1 MVQILSFAGTSS
13 KVNRYNE
20 PIKISFAYTQTI
32 IRLYPNDRAPIRK
45 RSFAYRQIETI
56 FWVVRIIITKH
67 FVSLRQKSSN
77 ILNFQSFTVSN
88 KYSII

>member
-20 PIKISFAYTQTI
+20 PIKISFTYTQTI

-56 FWVVRIIITKH
+56 F
-67 FVSLRQKSSN
+67 
-77 ILNFQSFTVSN
+77 
-88 KYSII
+88 

>member
-32 IRLYPNDRAPIRK
+32 IRLYPNDRASIRK

-56 FWVVRIIITKH
+56 F
-67 FVSLRQKSSN
+67 
-77 ILNFQSFTVSN
+77 
-88 KYSII
+88 

>member
-20 PIKISFAYTQTI
+20 PIKILFAYTQTI

-45 RSFAYRQIETI
+45 RSVAYTQIETC
-56 FWVVRIIITKH
+56 
-67 FVSLRQKSSN
+67 
-77 ILNFQSFTVSN
+77 
-88 KYSII
+88 Y